1 MKNKIWIGVLAGL
14 ATQACVADDILS
26 AYREALEND
35 AEYSAAR
42 AQYEAMQERVPQSL
56 AALLPAVTLSANTMS
71 NHSDSNTYGNQG
83 YNSNAWAI
91 RLTQPLLR
99 WDSKIELDQT
109 KTLVEQ
115 ARAELE
121 IARQDLVVRLSQ
133 AYFDVLYAQDVLASI
148 DSERAAIAEQHAAAS
163 RRFELG
169 KASVT
174 DVRDA
179 KARLDIVSAQQIAA
193 RNDLA
198 ARNEALR
205 AITNRYPGTLVPL
218 NDGVKLNAPEP
229 NDIDAWVNSAV
240 TEGLRV
246 VAGEAALRIARMETR
261 KARAGHLPKVDLTAS
276 YGETNSGTITTL
288 HTDLDEHSVGVQ
300 LSMPLYSGGATVA
313 RQRETRKLLDK
324 ALAELDGARRSSAL
338 QTRQAFLNASAGL
351 AQVAALEEA
360 LGSAGTALTANERGL
375 ELGVRANIDVLN
387 ARQQVSET
395 QRDLARARYE
405 TLMSLLRLKA
415 AVGRLAEADVGE
427 INALLSER

>member
-1 MKNKIWIGVLAGL
+1 
-14 ATQACVADDILS
+14 
-26 AYREALEND
+26 
-35 AEYSAAR
+35 
-42 AQYEAMQERVPQSL
+42 
-56 AALLPAVTLSANTMS
+56 
-71 NHSDSNTYGNQG
+71 
-83 YNSNAWAI
+83 
-91 RLTQPLLR
+91 
-99 WDSKIELDQT
+99 
-109 KTLVEQ
+109 
-115 ARAELE
+115 
-121 IARQDLVVRLSQ
+121 
-133 AYFDVLYAQDVLASI
+133 
-148 DSERAAIAEQHAAAS
+148 
-163 RRFELG
+163 
-169 KASVT
+169 
-174 DVRDA
+174 
-179 KARLDIVSAQQIAA
+179 
-193 RNDLA
+193 
-198 ARNEALR
+198 
-205 AITNRYPGTLVPL
+205 
-218 NDGVKLNAPEP
+218 
-229 NDIDAWVNSAV
+229 
-240 TEGLRV
+240 
-246 VAGEAALRIARMETR
+246 METR